1 MSDDV
6 TTHFHEA
13 ETPAMGV
20 DPYAVL
26 AGGRRRRRRRVA
38 AAGSVVAALAV
49 AAVFT
54 VNGLGTRNDV
64 TLPAKT
70 PSPATSPAAPTSW
83 TLDMATTALDEMNLT
98 SPPSPQYFLDVEA
111 ALDASGVPNQ
121 PPRPMRWYAPG
132 DTADTLAANKPL
144 PTLGAGIQVIT
155 TRRAPGA
162 AASED
167 HCKLFGGD
175 PNPLLV
181 EPPADRCT
189 ITRLADGV
197 LVVVDAS
204 SLPTTA
210 RDPATDQY
218 QTAVTQ
224 AVFDTGEAVVSV
236 TTWVMDT
243 PAAGKVADPHP
254 VDAATL
260 AELVQD
266 PRMRW

>member
-1 MSDDV
+1 MTDDI

-49 AAVFT
+49 AAV
-54 VNGLGTRNDV
+54 VAVGGLGTRSDV
-64 TLPAKT
+64 TLPANT
-70 PSPATSPAAPTSW
+70 PSTAASPVAPTTW
-83 TLDMATTALDEMNLT
+83 TLEMARTELDEMNLT
-98 SPPSPQYFLDVEA
+98 NPPRPQYLFDVEA
-111 ALDASGVPNQ
+111 ALDASGVPTD
-121 PPRPMRWYAPG
+121 RLLRWSGTG
-132 DTADTLAANKPL
+132 DTLQANKPL
-144 PTLGAGIQVIT
+144 PALGAGIEVFS

-162 AASED
+162 VASED
-167 HCKLFGGD
+167 HCKLLGGD
-175 PNPLLV
+175 SNSMLV

-210 RDPATDQY
+210 RDPATDRY

-224 AVFDTGEAVVSV
+224 AVFDSGESVVSV
-236 TTWVMDT
+236 TTWVQDA
-243 PAAGKVADPHP
+243 PWAGKVADPHP

>member
-1 MSDDV
+1 MTDDV

-38 AAGSVVAALAV
+38 AAGSIVAALAV
-49 AAVFT
+49 AAVVT
-54 VNGLGTRNDV
+54 VGGLGARDDV

-70 PSPATSPAAPTSW
+70 PSTTASPAAPTTW
-83 TLDMATTALDEMNLT
+83 TLDEARQQLAEMKLT
-98 SPPSPQYFLDVEA
+98 NPPRPQYFLDVEA

-121 PPRPMRWYAPG
+121 PQHLLRWSGTG
-132 DTADTLAANKPL
+132 DTLEANKPL
-144 PTLGAGIQVIT
+144 PALGAGIQVIS

-162 AASED
+162 VASED
-167 HCKLFGGD
+167 HCQIFGGD
-175 PNPLLV
+175 PNSMLV

-224 AVFDTGEAVVSV
+224 AVFDTGKDVVSV
-236 TTWVMDT
+236 TTWVQDT
-243 PAAGKVADPHP
+243 PWAAKVADPHP

-260 AELVQD
+260 ANLVQD